1 MVGVCLEC
9 DEHIEL
15 DEEIDVE
22 EFVVCPQCHTRYEV
36 IDLDPVV
43 LDEAAETVQTRD

>member
-1 MVGVCLEC
+1 MVGICLEC

-15 DEEIDVE
+15 EEEIDVE
-22 EFVVCPQCHTRYEV
+22 EFVACPKCSTRFEV

-43 LDEAAETVQTRD
+43 LEEAAETVISSD